1 MKHLITS
8 MAFIL
13 LAGLSACEQ
22 EQPYEVNID
31 TTFQTP
37 VVTPL
42 PDGSRQVDLTMV
54 ITQIGNYYYQDFS
67 YDFRKFQGTLIFD
80 SLTTTLPT
88 AREFIQR
95 SFVVPEPG
103 LYYLTMRVGTVSSGL
118 SSGKTVDIP

>member
-1 MKHLITS
+1 MKNFISPFT
-8 MAFIL
+8 FIL
-13 LAGLSACEQ
+13 LAGLSACRQ
-22 EQPYEVNID
+22 EQYEVDID
-31 TTFQTP
+31 TSFQTP

-54 ITQIGNYYYQDFS
+54 VTQIGNFYYQDFS
-67 YDFRKFQGTLIFD
+67 YNFRKFQGTVLYD

-103 LYYLTMRVGTVSSGL
+103 LYYLTMRVGSVSNGS